1 MQLFTG
7 SFTHSI
13 DPKFRVSVPRKV
25 LKVLRAHGAETEVVL
40 NLGLDGCLWL
50 YPPAEY
56 ERLGQAIVDGSIG
69 DEAVRALSRTFFSRA
84 EYCSIDGQGR
94 MLLPEALRGAI
105 QLEDKVVF
113 AGVGTKVELWR
124 PDVWEARS
132 SESLQG
138 YPAQAREV
146 FP

>member
-25 LKVLRAHGAETEVVL
+25 LEVLRSRGAESKVVI

-50 YPPAEY
+50 YPPEEY
-56 ERLGQAIVDGSIG
+56 ERLGQAIVEGSIG
-69 DEAVRALSRTFFSRA
+69 DESVRALSRTFFSRA
-84 EYCSIDGQGR
+84 EYCPIDGQGR
-94 MLLPEALRGAI
+94 MLLPEALRTAI
-105 QLEDKVVF
+105 ALEDKVVF

-124 PDVWEARS
+124 PEVWEARS
-132 SESLQG
+132 AESLEG